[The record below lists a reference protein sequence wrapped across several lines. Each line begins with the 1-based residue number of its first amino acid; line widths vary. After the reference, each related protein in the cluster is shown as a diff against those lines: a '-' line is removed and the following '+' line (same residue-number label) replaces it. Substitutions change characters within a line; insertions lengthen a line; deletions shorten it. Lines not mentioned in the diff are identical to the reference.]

1 MKKWVKTAG
10 LLLLMLALTACSPFR
25 KDVFE
30 VQPLE
35 KSAAV
40 ANRLHEAAFYHV
52 KGRTDYSELANPD
65 ILENVIE
72 YELWYSEG
80 DCLLLCSYPGAEG
93 TYGEMIWEGQCF
105 VSDRLDGTTVENGM
119 HWKPHTN
126 IPTPAVW
133 LRHYGWEELEKG
145 DRMEIRPSA
154 FGWRLSIDATIPF
167 FPGRV
172 PRAIQDQEVYTV
184 YFYLNGSGKFEKLV
198 TSSSTGWVDTMTIEQ
213 TSQKTIEDRIEK
225 EYKQASAQETL
236 SAQKDQLIDMD
247 LFENLSEILTG
258 DKAQE
263 VTATCKA
270 LLREIQENDSYHI
283 RITQYNTG
291 GETNEV
297 TYIEHWKSGE
307 NWMYIARIPQDGIL
321 DGLPAMCSV
330 FANLCWNG
338 KCFSEPAGYGTD
350 REGNILWSPSEHVT
364 EYPPKIYTLD
374 MDATHAAYAAGSL
387 EHGRFGVMFR
397 GETPEAWGEGYGKE
411 YALGFYFTESGEL
424 GCLTLKT
431 TGTDGSEQTIEIL
444 STDPEKVSA
453 QIEAEYQKAVNL
465 QKNLSS

>member
-1 MKKWVKTAG
+1 MKKWAKTAG
-10 LLLLMLALTACSPFR
+10 LLLLMLTLTACSPFR

-65 ILENVIE
+65 LLENVIE

-80 DCLLLCSYPGAEG
+80 DCLLLCSYPGAGG
-93 TYGEMIWEGQCF
+93 TYGEMIWDGQCF
-105 VSDRLDGTTVENGM
+105 VSDRLDGTTVDNGM
-119 HWKPHTN
+119 RWKQETN
-126 IPTPAVW
+126 IPMPDVW

-154 FGWRLSIDATIPF
+154 LGWRLSIDVSIPF

-172 PRAIQDQEVYTV
+172 PRTIQDQEACTV

-198 TSSSTGWVDTMTIEQ
+198 TSSSTGWVDTMTIEK
-213 TSQKTIEDRIEK
+213 TTQKQIEERIDK
-225 EYKQASAQETL
+225 EYKRASAQETL
-236 SAQKDQLIDMD
+236 SFQKDQLIDID
-247 LFENLSEILTG
+247 KFEFFSEILTG
-258 DKAQE
+258 DKARE
-263 VTATCKA
+263 VTTACKA
-270 LLREIQENDSYHI
+270 LLRDFQEKDSYHI
-283 RITQYNTG
+283 RVSYRNTG
-291 GETNEV
+291 EDILNETSCV
-297 TYIEHWKSGE
+297 DHWKSGE
-307 NWMYIARIPQDGIL
+307 NWMHIARTPQDGIL
-321 DGLPAMCSV
+321 DGLPALASV
-330 FANLCWNG
+330 YASLDWNG
-338 KCFSEPAGYGTD
+338 ECFSTMPGPGTD
-350 REGNILWSPSEHVT
+350 REWNILWSPSENEK
-364 EYPPKIYTLD
+364 EYPPEIYTLD

-387 EHGRFGVMFR
+387 QHGCFGVMFR
-397 GETPEAWGEGYGKE
+397 GEVPEAWGEGYGKE

-431 TGTDGSEQTIEIL
+431 TGNYGSEQTVEIL

-453 QIEAEYQKAVNL
+453 QIEAEYQKAI
-465 QKNLSS
+465 KFKSS